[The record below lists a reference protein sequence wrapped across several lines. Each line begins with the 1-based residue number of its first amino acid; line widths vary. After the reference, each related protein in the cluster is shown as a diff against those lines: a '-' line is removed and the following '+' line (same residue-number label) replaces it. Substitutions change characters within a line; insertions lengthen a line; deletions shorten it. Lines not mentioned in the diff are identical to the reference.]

1 MKSII
6 NHEFTEDDRQLLLSY
21 IPFIDSLGQFSWESI
36 ARSSCTVLRTCII
49 PLFISSTGM

>member
-6 NHEFTEDDRQLLLSY
+6 NHEFTDDDRQLLLSY
-21 IPFIDSLGQFSWESI
+21 IPFIDSLGQFLESI